1 MSKTR
6 IFLSNEIS
14 LDSTIKIEN
23 QQHHLIKNVLR
34 MKIDDKVNIFDGIS
48 GEWNSKIISINKKFT
63 NLKVVKKISAFSKSP
78 DTWVIFAPI
87 KQQRMSIAI
96 QKATELGAT
105 TFIPCITEYTNIR
118 KVNFDNLRANAIEAS
133 EQSERLDIPIF
144 KNVIKLDQLFINWP
158 NDRMLIFCDE
168 KSNSDKD
175 ILQTLIPYYKK
186 FKKWSIIIGPEGGFS
201 DKERDFIISNN
212 KAISVSLGKR
222 VLRSDTAITVSLFA
236 INEILSNKS

>member
-1 MSKTR
+1 MNDVKKSMAEELSKVLTSSQELHQANINHALAKR
-6 IFLSNEIS
+6 DLRNLN
-14 LDSTIKIEN
+14 LDSAKKSFSTLVELQETGNLLHKQTI
-23 QQHHLIKNVLR
+23 
-34 MKIDDKVNIFDGIS
+34 NIVG
-48 GEWNSKIISINKKFT
+48 
-63 NLKVVKKISAFSKSP
+63 VKKDGSITTKNANDEKYNDIFTKVLNILIS
-78 DTWVIFAPI
+78 
-87 KQQRMSIAI
+87 R
-96 QKATELGAT
+96 
-105 TFIPCITEYTNIR
+105 R

-222 VLRSDTAITVSLFA
+222 VLRSDTAITVSLLA